1 MNIKNKH
8 NYNIMIYSYDKII
21 DISIKLDKSKIKL
34 DDKTLQ
40 IINNLKKQLNIPVVE
55 ILKKTTI
62 NKQDDISQIFKI
74 LNKLSDKNYE
84 KLKPELFEIVKNI
97 NSLEEIKKITELIF
111 KIASSNIF
119 YSVIFSKLYF
129 ELINIKNEFFNIF
142 QDRFDIHTQGIYNLN
157 YVDPNV
163 NYDDYCL
170 YIKRVEYLK
179 SSLTFFINLMKHNIC
194 PLDNIVELCLKMQN
208 ELLLNTCTTEQNEE
222 YINNI
227 HIIIKECIEYLI
239 FHNNME
245 TIYNNII
252 QIKNL
257 NISKKINFKCMDI
270 IDIIKECN

>member
-1 MNIKNKH
+1 MNIKIKH
-8 NYNIMIYSYDKII
+8 NYNIMSYSYDKII
-21 DISIKLDKSKIKL
+21 DISMKLDKSKHKL
-34 DDKTLQ
+34 DEITLQ
-40 IINNLKKQLNIPVVE
+40 IINSLKKQLNIPVVE

-62 NKQDDISQIFKI
+62 NKQDDIGQIFKI
-74 LNKLSDKNYE
+74 LNKLTDKTYE
-84 KLKPELFEIVKNI
+84 KLKPELFEIIKKI
-97 NSLEEIKKITELIF
+97 NSLEEITKITELIF

-119 YSVIFSKLYF
+119 YSSIFSKLYF
-129 ELINIKNEFFNIF
+129 ELINIKKEFFNIF
-142 QDRFDIHTQGIYNLN
+142 QDRFDIHTQGIYDLN
-157 YVDPNV
+157 YIDPNV
-163 NYDDYCL
+163 NYDEYCL

-194 PLDNIVELCLKMQN
+194 PLDNIVDLCLKLQN
-208 ELLLNTCTTEQNEE
+208 ELLLNNATTEQNEE

-245 TIYNNII
+245 TIYNNVI

>member
-34 DDKTLQ
+34 DEKTLQ
-40 IINNLKKQLNIPVVE
+40 IINNLKKQLNIPVIE

>member
-8 NYNIMIYSYDKII
+8 NYNIMIYTYDKII

-34 DDKTLQ
+34 DDNTLQ
-40 IINNLKKQLNIPVVE
+40 IINNLKKQLNIPVTE

-62 NKQDDISQIFKI
+62 NKQDDIGQIFKI
-74 LNKLSDKNYE
+74 LNKLTDKNYE
-84 KLKPELFEIVKNI
+84 KLKPELFEIIKKI
-97 NSLEEIKKITELIF
+97 NSLEEITKITELIF

-129 ELINIKNEFFNIF
+129 ELINIKKEFFNIF

-157 YVDPNV
+157 YIDPNV
-163 NYDDYCL
+163 NYDEYCL

-194 PLDNIVELCLKMQN
+194 PLDNIVDLCIKLQQ
-208 ELLLNTCTTEQNEE
+208 ELLLNNATTEQNEE

-227 HIIIKECIEYLI
+227 YIIIKECIDYLI

-245 TIYNNII
+245 TIYNNVT

>member
-1 MNIKNKH
+1 
-8 NYNIMIYSYDKII
+8 MIYTYDKII
-21 DISIKLDKSKIKL
+21 DISIKLDKSKHKL
-34 DDKTLQ
+34 DEITLQ
-40 IINNLKKQLNIPVVE
+40 TINSLKKQLNIPVTE

-74 LNKLSDKNYE
+74 LNKLTDKTYE
-84 KLKPELFEIVKNI
+84 KLKPELFEIIIKI
-97 NSLEEIKKITELIF
+97 NSLEEITKITELIF

-119 YSVIFSKLYF
+119 YSTIFSKLYF
-129 ELINIKNEFFNIF
+129 ELINIKKEFFNIF

-157 YVDPNV
+157 YIDPNV
-163 NYDDYCL
+163 NYDEYCL

-194 PLDNIVELCLKMQN
+194 PLDNIVDLCLKLQN
-208 ELLLNTCTTEQNEE
+208 ELLLNNATTEQNEE

-227 HIIIKECIEYLI
+227 YIIIKECIEYLI

-245 TIYNNII
+245 TIYNNVI

>member
-1 MNIKNKH
+1 MNIKIKH
-8 NYNIMIYSYDKII
+8 NYNIMIYTYDKII
-21 DISIKLDKSKIKL
+21 DISIKLDKSKHKL
-34 DDKTLQ
+34 DEITLQ
-40 IINNLKKQLNIPVVE
+40 TINSLKKQLNIPVTE

-74 LNKLSDKNYE
+74 LNKLTDKTYE
-84 KLKPELFEIVKNI
+84 KLKPELFEIIIKI
-97 NSLEEIKKITELIF
+97 NSLEEITKITELIF

-119 YSVIFSKLYF
+119 YSTIFSKLYF
-129 ELINIKNEFFNIF
+129 ELINIKKEFFNIF

-157 YVDPNV
+157 YIDPNV
-163 NYDDYCL
+163 NYDEYCL

-194 PLDNIVELCLKMQN
+194 PLDNIVDLCLKLQN
-208 ELLLNTCTTEQNEE
+208 ELLLNNATTEQNEE

-227 HIIIKECIEYLI
+227 YIIIKECIEYLI

-245 TIYNNII
+245 TIYNNVI

>member
-1 MNIKNKH
+1 MNIKIKH
-8 NYNIMIYSYDKII
+8 NYNIMIYTYDKII
-21 DISIKLDKSKIKL
+21 DISIKLDKSKHKL
-34 DDKTLQ
+34 DEITLQ
-40 IINNLKKQLNIPVVE
+40 TINSLKKQLNIPVTE

-74 LNKLSDKNYE
+74 LNKLTDKTYE
-84 KLKPELFEIVKNI
+84 KLKPELFEIIIKI
-97 NSLEEIKKITELIF
+97 NSLEEITKITELIF

-119 YSVIFSKLYF
+119 YSTIFSKLYF
-129 ELINIKNEFFNIF
+129 ELINIKKEFFNIF
-142 QDRFDIHTQGIYNLN
+142 QDRFDIHTEGIYNLN
-157 YVDPNV
+157 YIDPNV
-163 NYDDYCL
+163 NYDEYCL

-194 PLDNIVELCLKMQN
+194 PLDNIVDLCIKLQQ
-208 ELLLNTCTTEQNEE
+208 ELLLNNATTEQNEE

-227 HIIIKECIEYLI
+227 YIIIKECIEYLI

-245 TIYNNII
+245 TIYNNVI

>member
-34 DDKTLQ
+34 ADNNLQ

-163 NYDDYCL
+163 NYDEYCL

-208 ELLLNTCTTEQNEE
+208 ELLINTCTTEQNEE

>member
-40 IINNLKKQLNIPVVE
+40 IINNLKKQLNIPVIE